1 MRTPVKQNI
10 VNRMTM
16 DLRFYDSITDADAD
30 AQGRIGISGSHGG
43 MFAAACASRA
53 GLRAVVLND
62 AGIGLHDAGIAGV
75 QALAD
80 QGMAA
85 CAVDCMSAEI
95 GSAQDSFDN
104 GIISYANPVAQ
115 TLGIRAGQSVR
126 DAAKRLIKATEPVG
140 IMDSVPESSSVVTV
154 HRLEVLSV
162 DSASLITPR
171 DAGRIIVTGSHGGLI
186 GGNPARACKAE
197 ARFVSFSDAGIG
209 KNEIGLS
216 RLPALDK
223 RTIAAVTLDCHSCE
237 IGNSASA
244 LETGVVSAA
253 NQTAIDYGIC
263 AGMTLKDAIRRLG

>member
-1 MRTPVKQNI
+1 MPTPVKRIIFLNMI
-10 VNRMTM
+10 SG
-16 DLRFYDSITDADAD
+16 LRFYDSITDADAD

-53 GLRAVVLND
+53 GLRAVILNDAGKGLND
-62 AGIGLHDAGIAGV
+62 AGIAGIR
-75 QALAD
+75 ALSD
-80 QGMAA
+80 QGMAG

-95 GSAQDSFDN
+95 GSAQDSYDN

-115 TLGIRAGQSVR
+115 RLGIITGLSVK
-126 DAAKRLIKATEPVG
+126 DATKRLSEAPEPAG
-140 IMDSVPESSSVVTV
+140 MMEAVPEESDVVTV
-154 HRLEVLSV
+154 HGLEVLCV
-162 DSASLITPR
+162 DSASLITAK

-209 KNEIGLS
+209 KNNIGLS
-216 RLPALDK
+216 RLPPLAR

-244 LETGVVSAA
+244 LETGVVSDA
-253 NQTAIDYGIC
+253 NQTAADYGIC
-263 AGMTLKDAIRRLG
+263 AGMTLRDSIRRLG